1 MTNQM
6 IKAKATDI
14 EGMNENELEEFGTIV
29 DMSFLD
35 GNSKMELYRAIEAR
49 EQKLREMKEMA
60 GAGVVIG
67 EIREGEL

>member
-1 MTNQM
+1 MTEQM
-6 IKAKATDI
+6 IKAKAADI
-14 EGMNENELEEFGTIV
+14 ERMNENELEEFGTIV

-49 EQKLREMKEMA
+49 QLKLRSIKEMQ
-60 GAGVVIG
+60 GAGVVTG

>member
-1 MTNQM
+1 MTEQM
-6 IKAKATDI
+6 IKAKAADI
-14 EGMNENELEEFGTIV
+14 ERMNENELEEFGTIV

-60 GAGVVIG
+60 GAGVVAS
-67 EIREGEL
+67 EVRAGEL

>member
-1 MTNQM
+1 MTEQM

-49 EQKLREMKEMA
+49 ELKLREMKEMA

-67 EIREGEL
+67 EIRDGEL

>member
-1 MTNQM
+1 MTKQM

-14 EGMNENELEEFGTIV
+14 ERMNENELEEFGTIV

-49 EQKLREMKEMA
+49 QLKLREIREMEE
-60 GAGVVIG
+60 AGVVAG
-67 EIREGEL
+67 EIRDGEL

>member
-1 MTNQM
+1 MTNELL
-6 IKAKATDI
+6 KARATDI
-14 EGMNENELEEFGTIV
+14 EGMNENELEDFGTIV

-49 EQKLREMKEMA
+49 EQNLREMKEMA

-67 EIREGEL
+67 EIREREL